1 MAAGDV
7 SPQETPQGWARIEC
21 ESVLMVLKVLRSQK
35 KSRQT
40 PEKKYKGY
48 TKLAVNNLL
57 YVT

>member
-21 ESVLMVLKVLRSQK
+21 ESVLMVLKVLRFP

-40 PEKKYKGY
+40 PEKEHKGD
-48 TKLAVNNLL
+48 TKLTVKNLL